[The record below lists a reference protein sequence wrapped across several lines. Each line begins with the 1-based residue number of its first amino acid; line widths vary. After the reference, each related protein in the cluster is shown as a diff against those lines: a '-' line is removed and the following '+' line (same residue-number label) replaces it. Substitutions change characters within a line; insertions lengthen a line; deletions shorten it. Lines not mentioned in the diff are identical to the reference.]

1 MAMPFINGGRRSISG
16 IGLSIAATGFS
27 QQVNVRIARMS
38 RSPYAEGA
46 LKALPVII
54 SAGPFAVLFGAV
66 AVSNGQTVAEAALM
80 SATVY
85 AGASQLV
92 GIELFGQAVP
102 MWIVVLSILAVNFR
116 HILYS
121 AALTPFI
128 DHYTIPQKLL
138 SFFLL
143 TDPQFAESVARGES
157 GREVSFPWYFGFG
170 ATIYIP
176 WVAMSALGGAL
187 GSVIGNPA
195 DWGIDVL
202 LPIYFLGLVLG
213 FRKRGNFLLIVA
225 VSAVVSV
232 AAQHV
237 VGTPWH
243 ISIGALAGV
252 LLAALMPLPPTAKPA
267 EEKAR

>member
-1 MAMPFINGGRRSISG
+1 
-16 IGLSIAATGFS
+16 
-27 QQVNVRIARMS
+27 MS
-38 RSPYAEGA
+38 RSEFAQGA

-54 SAGPFAVLFGAV
+54 SAGPFAILFGAV
-66 AVSNGQTVAEAALM
+66 AVANGQTVAEAALM

-92 GIELFGQAVP
+92 GIELFGQNVP
-102 MWIVVLSILAVNFR
+102 MWVVVLSILAVNFR

-128 DHYTIPQKLL
+128 DHYTFPQKML

-143 TDPQFAESVARGES
+143 TDPQFAEAVARGES

-170 ATIYIP
+170 AMIYVP
-176 WVAMSALGGAL
+176 WVAMSAVGGAL
-187 GSVIGNPA
+187 GSVMGDPA
-195 DWGIDVL
+195 VWGIDVL

-232 AAQHV
+232 VAQHLI
-237 VGTPWH
+237 GAPWH
-243 ISIGALAGV
+243 ISVGALAGI
-252 LLAALMPLPPTAKPA
+252 LLAAVLPLPAPTR
-267 EEKAR
+267 EETAP

>member
-1 MAMPFINGGRRSISG
+1 
-16 IGLSIAATGFS
+16 
-27 QQVNVRIARMS
+27 MS
-38 RSPYAEGA
+38 RSSLAEGA

-54 SAGPFAVLFGAV
+54 SVGPFAVLFGAV
-66 AVSNGQTVAEAALM
+66 AVANGQTVAEAALM
-80 SATVY
+80 SATAY

-102 MWIVVLSILAVNFR
+102 MWVVVLSILAVNFR

-128 DHYTIPQKLL
+128 DHFTLPQKLL

-143 TDPQFAESVARGES
+143 TDPQFAEAVARGES
-157 GREVSFPWYFGFG
+157 GKEVSFPWYFGFG
-170 ATIYIP
+170 AMIYVP

-195 DWGIDVL
+195 DYGIDVL

-237 VGTPWH
+237 VGAPWH
-243 ISIGALAGV
+243 ISIGAVAGIV
-252 LLAALMPLPPTAKPA
+252 LAALLPLPPSEKSA
-267 EEKAR
+267 EEAAR

>member
-1 MAMPFINGGRRSISG
+1 
-16 IGLSIAATGFS
+16 
-27 QQVNVRIARMS
+27 MS
-38 RSPYAEGA
+38 RSDFTVGA

-66 AVSNGQTVAEAALM
+66 AVANGQTVAEAALM

-102 MWIVVLSILAVNFR
+102 MWVVVLSILAVNFR

-121 AALTPFI
+121 AAITPFM
-128 DHYTIPQKLL
+128 DHFTLPQKML

-143 TDPQFAESVARGES
+143 TDPQFAETLARGES
-157 GREVSFPWYFGFG
+157 GRSVSFPWYVGFG
-170 ATIYIP
+170 AMIYVP
-176 WVAMSALGGAL
+176 WVAMTAVGGLVGKAM
-187 GSVIGNPA
+187 GDPA

-232 AAQHV
+232 IAQHLI
-237 VGTPWH
+237 GSPWH
-243 ISIGALAGV
+243 ISVGALAGV
-252 LLAALMPLPPTAKPA
+252 LLAAMLPLPEPA
-267 EEKAR
+267 VESEEASR

>member
-1 MAMPFINGGRRSISG
+1 
-16 IGLSIAATGFS
+16 
-27 QQVNVRIARMS
+27 MS

-128 DHYTIPQKLL
+128 DHYTMPQKLL

-267 EEKAR
+267 EEKAG